1 MTRRSEKHSED
12 GEASLQRWSLE
23 RPAVTNGDPSGAG
36 EGGGWVVGAP
46 GIGSGERLVEQEDGK
61 GWAPGGGGGEGAV
74 ATGAISFKD
83 P

>member
-1 MTRRSEKHSED
+1 
-12 GEASLQRWSLE
+12 
-23 RPAVTNGDPSGAG
+23 VTNGDPSGAG